1 MLESFIKTIFEQEV
15 GVTVFKKLSAY
26 GITMMSDLEEIN
38 ENSIEQE
45 IGISN
50 EQWMKI

>member
-1 MLESFIKTIFEQEV
+1 MLESFIKTIFEQGV
-15 GVTVFKKLSAY
+15 GVRVFEKLSDY
-26 GITMMSDLEEIN
+26 GITMMSDLEVE
-38 ENSIEQE
+38 ENLVEQE